1 MGFISLSILSS
12 VSVVL
17 DGSRSTFSLSVRS
30 FRTAAN
36 VAHVALLSGTDSSI
50 VVETWHATFCM
61 ESFDLQLAKLDEEV
75 GDEIFKD
82 IAAL

>member
-17 DGSRSTFSLSVRS
+17 DGPRSTFSLSIRS
-30 FRTAAN
+30 FRTTAN
-36 VAHVALLSGTDSSI
+36 VTHVALFPGTDSSI
-50 VVETWHATFCM
+50 VVETWHTTFCM